1 MPNHQPDSLWIILR
15 FIGVPNP
22 LSYTV
27 IVNWDNFL
35 TELADWFEQ
44 RNLFTRDTSW
54 VVGVSGGPD
63 STLLLHAF
71 AQLSAQKGL
80 AWRLHVAHL
89 HHGLRGE
96 EADADAGFVRELG
109 ESLGIPVLEERQD
122 VRAHI
127 EHQGGSTE
135 EVARLYRYDFLE
147 RMALRTG
154 SELVAVGHH
163 ADDNAETIFHRI
175 VRGTGLRGLAGMS
188 DARPIQP
195 GSRIRLIRPLL
206 GQRRDRLESLC
217 NERGFK
223 YRIDSTNL
231 SQEFTRG
238 RIRNEIL
245 PLLRNVMNPNV
256 TEALLRLGEHA
267 RGLGTYLED
276 AAGRTFDSLIVSEMP
291 EHLVLNTTALLS
303 KQRII
308 QAEVVRRA
316 VCIVLG
322 REQDLSHA
330 NVESILR
337 LAAAMSSGK
346 EVHVPGPVVV
356 RKRYE
361 RLEFLQREAADAETP
376 EELTPVFL
384 RVPGA
389 TPIESLR
396 CLISAEICPVDDQT
410 IRARKRN
417 LNRNEEWLDLDRLRP
432 PLIIRGRRIGD
443 RFTPLGNP
451 GSKSLSD
458 FLIDEKVDPQLR
470 PRIGVLCDQ
479 SGPLWV
485 IPLRID
491 ERAKLRPTTR
501 RALRLV
507 LSPLAAGT
515 GDAT

>member
-1 MPNHQPDSLWIILR
+1 M
-15 FIGVPNP
+15 
-22 LSYTV
+22 
-27 IVNWDNFL
+27 NWDIFL
-35 TELADWFEQ
+35 GDLADWFEQ
-44 RNLFTRDTSW
+44 RNLFTRDASW

-63 STLLLHAF
+63 STLLLHALT
-71 AQLSAQKGL
+71 QLSIEKNL
-80 AWRLHVAHL
+80 DWRLHVAHL
-89 HHGLRGE
+89 HHGLRGD
-96 EADADAGFVRELG
+96 EADADALFVQQLG
-109 ESLGIPVLEERQD
+109 ESLGLAVLSERQD
-122 VRAHI
+122 IRAHI
-127 EHQGGSTE
+127 ELRGGSTE
-135 EVARLYRYDFLE
+135 EVARQYRYEFLE

-206 GQRRDRLESLC
+206 SQRRERLEAIC
-217 NERGFK
+217 NERGLK

-231 SQEFTRG
+231 SHEFTRG

-245 PLLRNVMNPNV
+245 PLLRNTMNPNV

-267 RGLGTYLED
+267 RWLGNYLED
-276 AAGRTFDSLIVSEMP
+276 AAGRTFDSLVVSESP
-291 EHLVLNTTALLS
+291 DRLVLNTAALLS

-316 VCIVLG
+316 VSIVLG
-322 REQDLSHA
+322 REQDLSYA
-330 NVESILR
+330 NIESILR
-337 LAAAMSSGK
+337 LAHAMHSGK
-346 EVHVPGPVVV
+346 EIHVPGPVVV
-356 RKRYE
+356 RKRYD
-361 RLEFLQREAADAETP
+361 RLEFLQRETADSESL
-376 EELTPVFL
+376 EELTPIFV
-384 RVPGA
+384 RCPGM
-389 TPIESLR
+389 TRIDSLGFT
-396 CLISAEICPVDDQT
+396 LTADICPVTDATLQD
-410 IRARKRN
+410 RRRN
-417 LNRNEEWLDLDRLRP
+417 LNRHEEWLDLDRIRP
-432 PLIIRGRRIGD
+432 PLVVRGRRIGD

-479 SGPLWV
+479 AGPLWV

-491 ERAKLRPTTR
+491 ERAKLRPTTI

-507 LSPLAAGT
+507 LTPSAGVS
-515 GDAT
+515 GEKA